1 MEAARIAKM
10 RGHQVTL
17 AEKNN
22 KLGGQLN
29 LASVPP
35 GKDKISWYSDY
46 LVGQMKKL
54 KVRVQLNQ
62 PVTASYVEKLKPDVV
77 ILATG
82 ASQWTPDIPGI
93 RGPKVVKAWEVLEGK
108 KKVEGARVVVAGGGA
123 VGCET
128 ALFLASRNLRVTI
141 VEMLQG
147 IALDM
152 EPINRMDLLDK
163 IHQAGIRVEV
173 GKTLK
178 EIKETG
184 VLLSDREGK
193 EEEIQAGRV
202 VVALGVKSND
212 SLFPKLEGKVPELY
226 LIGDSD
232 QPGNIMDAAYHG
244 SRRARLI

>member
-1 MEAARIAKM
+1 
-10 RGHQVTL
+10 
-17 AEKNN
+17 
-22 KLGGQLN
+22 
-29 LASVPP
+29 
-35 GKDKISWYSDY
+35 
-46 LVGQMKKL
+46 
-54 KVRVQLNQ
+54 
-62 PVTASYVEKLKPDVV
+62 
-77 ILATG
+77 
-82 ASQWTPDIPGI
+82 
-93 RGPKVVKAWEVLEGK
+93 
-108 KKVEGARVVVAGGGA
+108 
-123 VGCET
+123 
-128 ALFLASRNLRVTI
+128 
-141 VEMLQG
+141 
-147 IALDM
+147 M

-212 SLFPKLEGKVPELY
+212 SLLPKLEGKVPELY

-244 SRRARLI
+244 SRVARLI